1 MSRSGYSSS
10 AIFFIFYY
18 PKIFSCLS
26 GNLRTEFT
34 SPIAKSTRPQAN
46 WTGLSLPGGVLGFM
60 FARYVPLASQ
70 SPYPIIAYFLA
81 NYRPHLSHFLE
92 NVIFAI
98 PASSLSI
105 YTSTLSM
112 WLQAAECNAINVSLL
127 LNLINNNFLI
137 FQPRIFP
144 F

>member
-1 MSRSGYSSS
+1 MSRSGHSSS

-46 WTGLSLPGGVLGFM
+46 WTGLSLLGGVIGFM

-98 PASSLSI
+98 PA
-105 YTSTLSM
+105 
-112 WLQAAECNAINVSLL
+112 
-127 LNLINNNFLI
+127 
-137 FQPRIFP
+137 
-144 F
+144 